1 MNSYMYQAPL
11 QHMNV
16 AMRGS
21 MKEEEEKEQKRL
33 SATAPSTVAAPVA
46 APVRL
51 GQQTSPWGTQDTCM
65 GLKILC
71 GALGLVIVVLVVV
84 LVIKMVAKPKGVSAS
99 ASSPSSDSQ
108 LPMSLQGGFHFGDE
122 SLMSTSM

>member
-1 MNSYMYQAPL
+1 MYQPPSFPSRN
-11 QHMNV
+11 HVMP
-16 AMRGS
+16 RS
-21 MKEEEEKEQKRL
+21 TKEEEEEEQKRL
-33 SATAPSTVAAPVA
+33 SAKASSQVA

-84 LVIKMVAKPKGVSAS
+84 LIIKMVAKPKAVTAS

-122 SLMSTSM
+122 SLMSTAM

>member
-11 QHMNV
+11 QPRNV
-16 AMRGS
+16 PMRRS
-21 MKEEEEKEQKRL
+21 MKEEEEEQKRL
-33 SATAPSTVAAPVA
+33 SAKAQSRVA

-84 LVIKMVAKPKGVSAS
+84 LIIKMVAKPKAVTAS
-99 ASSPSSDSQ
+99 ASSPSSNSQ